1 MFAHTRKPL
10 CLIEALKRG
19 ATRPARMPRRGRAS
33 FVPRHGGPWQE
44 VEVSEENKE
53 RGQQEP
59 RSVPVFVA
67 TSQPEAMPWG
77 QDSLSRRDV
86 LERAGPKE
94 ADTTSLASDVPPIK
108 QLALR
113 RTSVLRSQWSK
124 MVALDWSQD
133 SQHILTASQDGY
145 MIVWNAEEG
154 YKVQAMK
161 LPVLW
166 VLCCAYSPSGRLVAS
181 GGLDNACTL
190 YNLAERKKPYDVPM
204 AKRLLR
210 HKDYI
215 SACRFASDHELWTA
229 SGDGTVMQ
237 WDVQRDQV
245 VSTLDA
251 KQGDVLCLQ
260 MSPTDPHTLL
270 TGGTSALVHMWD
282 KRTAGIVRT
291 FEGHRA
297 DVNAL
302 DFFPDGSAFA
312 TACEDSLCR
321 LFDVRTGSEL
331 LSLDR
336 PPPRSAATAVAFSS
350 SGRLLFSGYDTH
362 KMCVWDTLRGERIS
376 MLHAG
381 HTHMAYLGRSPDGR
395 FVASAGWDGKTIVW
409 GI

>member
-1 MFAHTRKPL
+1 
-10 CLIEALKRG
+10 
-19 ATRPARMPRRGRAS
+19 MPFG
-33 FVPRHGGPWQE
+33 H
-44 VEVSEENKE
+44 
-53 RGQQEP
+53 
-59 RSVPVFVA
+59 
-67 TSQPEAMPWG
+67 
-77 QDSLSRRDV
+77 DSLSRELSHQRHV
-86 LERAGPKE
+86 PKE
-94 ADTTSLASDVPPIK
+94 TDKTSVGSDVPPIK
-108 QLALR
+108 QLPLR

-124 MVALDWSQD
+124 MVALDWSRD
-133 SQHILTASQDGY
+133 SKHILTASQDGY
-145 MIVWNAEEG
+145 MIVWNAEDG

-190 YNLAERKKPYDVPM
+190 YNMVDRKKSYDVPI

-260 MSPTDPHTLL
+260 MSPADPHTLL
-270 TGGTSALVHMWD
+270 SGGTNALVHMWD

-291 FEGHRA
+291 FHGHRA
-297 DVNAL
+297 DVNAV

-312 TACEDSLCR
+312 TASEDSLCR
-321 LFDVRTGSEL
+321 LFDVRTGSQL

-336 PPPRSAATAVAFSS
+336 PPPRSAATAVTFSS
-350 SGRLLFSGYDTH
+350 SGRLLFSGYDTQ
-362 KMCVWDTLRGERIS
+362 KMCVWDTLRGERVS
-376 MLHAG
+376 MLNVG
-381 HTHMAYLGRSPDGR
+381 STHIACLGRSPDGR
-395 FVASAGWDGKTIVW
+395 HVASAGWDGKTIVW